1 MNGASS
7 FSVMAFGSDDIFQIV
22 SSGTGTSTGFSLDY
36 HTLFHRLVATW
47 TYKAQNSTFKLVPWA
62 GYDLASIDLG
72 ILKFAA
78 NRWTAGV
85 RADLSVDLSRWFTLR
100 GGADIYDEHIVGEA
114 QLPVLSGDQYVGFP
128 GADPKTETQRIA
140 YTPETFDG
148 ALYIEGD
155 VKLGALTVTP
165 GLRATH
171 AVVFEQT
178 RHAFDPR
185 LWVNYDLIPKWT
197 RLKGSVGLYSQAP
210 SAFDMAPA
218 PLGNPALQFERA
230 FQSSV
235 GIKQKITSAINI
247 DLTGF
252 YNRRY
257 DEVDSPGATIANSDG
272 SITQLRSGNVGLGR
286 AYGLEVMLR
295 HEVTA
300 NFFGWIAYTFSRSVD
315 ARTDAPNEVLD
326 QYDQTHNL
334 IIVASYRVPLFCKR
348 EVACS
353 GWEIGGR
360 FRYVTGNPST
370 PLIHDYDINLNDA
383 NAFRSTRGMFR
394 SSRLPAFNQ
403 LDLRIDKSF
412 VFDKWTFG
420 LYLDVQ
426 NVYNAHNTEGQ
437 ITDYRFRVEYQV
449 PGLPFLPILG
459 LKASL

>member
-1 MNGASS
+1 
-7 FSVMAFGSDDIFQIV
+7 MAFGSDDIFQVV
-22 SSGTGTSTGFSLDY
+22 SSGTGTSTGFSLDF

-47 TYKAQNSTFKLVPWA
+47 TYKAQNATFKLVPWA
-62 GYDLASIDLG
+62 GYDLAAIDLG
-72 ILKFAA
+72 ILKFSA
-78 NRWTAGV
+78 NRWTAGL
-85 RADLSVDLSRWFTLR
+85 RADLAVDLNRWFTLR

-114 QLPVLSGDQYVGFP
+114 QLPILSGDQYPAFP

-148 ALYIEGD
+148 ALYVEGD

-178 RHAFDPR
+178 RHSFDPR
-185 LWVNYDLIPKWT
+185 LWVSYDLLPKWT
-197 RLKGSVGLYSQAP
+197 KLKGSVGLYSQAP
-210 SAFDMAPA
+210 SAFDMAPV
-218 PLGNPALQFERA
+218 PLGNPALQFQHA
-230 FQSSV
+230 FQSSLGV
-235 GIKQKITSAINI
+235 KQKITQAINI
-247 DLTGF
+247 DVTGF
-252 YNRRY
+252 YNRRF
-257 DEVDSPGATIANSDG
+257 DEVDSPGATTVNSDG
-272 SITQLRSGNVGLGR
+272 SVTQLRSGNVGLGR

-300 NFFGWIAYTFSRSVD
+300 NFFGWISYTFSRSVD
-315 ARTDAPNEVLD
+315 ARTDNPTEVLN

-334 IIVASYRVPLFCKR
+334 IVVASYRVPLFCSR

-370 PLIHDYDINLNDA
+370 PLIHDYDLYVNDSNGFA
-383 NAFRSTRGMFR
+383 STRGMFR
-394 SSRLPAFNQ
+394 SSRLPAFHQ

-420 LYLDVQ
+420 IYLDVQ

-437 ITDYRFRVEYQV
+437 LTDYRRRMEFQV
-449 PGLPFLPILG
+449 PGIPFLPILG